1 MVQNKRSCVWGTATS
16 KPMIA
21 YDMPIVA
28 ARHPLI
34 IYFECWHGQNQQ
46 HCHRHRHGPWRVRSF
61 KAPGGVGESHKSF
74 VLLMLLILTLS
85 DDHPSSDVQ
94 HVQTRIYRVI
104 PFRVMPYRSL
114 KGSRKWIHLKP
125 AVNGSFHVPS
135 GKPLLR
141 RGLRGVAELG
151 QLNAVDPGE
160 EQIPHKR
167 TT

>member
-1 MVQNKRSCVWGTATS
+1 MEFKLLFGPICPSCWAPALGGAR
-16 KPMIA
+16 PPA
-21 YDMPIVA
+21 RFA
-28 ARHPLI
+28 ARLAPPGYLT
-34 IYFECWHGQNQQ
+34 FE
-46 HCHRHRHGPWRVRSF
+46 
-61 KAPGGVGESHKSF
+61 GVGESHKSF